1 MGLGLVVAGVIFAPV
16 SYFVIDSVPL
26 TSVGISLFILG
37 FICIAL
43 ANTRPYISPEAC
55 QMMLRTGMENTSA
68 LLEELGLSNQ
78 AIYLPSA
85 MRDGHPQAII
95 PLTNGGD
102 LQRVKG
108 KLPGRLIVRYGTGP
122 DDLAIA
128 VTTPGSINID
138 MLENKPGPTAEEIES
153 AVTYILVGLLD
164 IASSVAVSMPDGH
177 ITVEI
182 NAPKLGYENIWYYRA
197 LGSPLASIAAAITC
211 EALEKPVRV
220 SKESYDGDKGK
231 IELEVLS

>member
-1 MGLGLVVAGVIFAPV
+1 MMAGAIFTPV

-26 TSVGISLFILG
+26 TAVGISLLTIG
-37 FICIAL
+37 FICFAL
-43 ANTRPYISPEAC
+43 ANTRPYLSPEAC

-85 MRDGHPQAII
+85 LRDGRPQAII
-95 PLTNGGD
+95 PLNNDGD
-102 LQRVKG
+102 IRRVRE
-108 KLPGRLIVRYGTGP
+108 KLPGRLIVRYGTGT

-138 MLENKPGPTAEEIES
+138 MLENKPGPTAEEIET
-153 AVTYILVGLLD
+153 AVAYILVGLLD
-164 IASSVAVSMPDGH
+164 IASGVSVSMSDGQ
-177 ITVEI
+177 VVMDI
-182 NAPKLGYENIWYYRA
+182 NAPKLGYENVWYYRA
-197 LGSPLASIAAAITC
+197 LGSPLASIAAAISC
-211 EALEKPVRV
+211 EALGKPVQIR
-220 SKESYDGDKGK
+220 KESYDKDKGR